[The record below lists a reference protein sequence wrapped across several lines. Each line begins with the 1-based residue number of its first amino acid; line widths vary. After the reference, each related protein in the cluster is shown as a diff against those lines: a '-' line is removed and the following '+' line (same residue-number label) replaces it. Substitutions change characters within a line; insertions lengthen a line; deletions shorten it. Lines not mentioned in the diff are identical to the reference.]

1 METGLKKSRMFKI
14 NRKTEYALRGLR
26 YLASSRKG
34 EVVMIREIAQA
45 VDASPVFLAKIFQ
58 LLSSAGLV
66 TSSRGVIGGFRLSRP
81 PEKINLRE
89 ILEATEG
96 PVSVNVCV
104 VDEDACDLTNTCAA
118 HKIWRNVRYSIN
130 KMLEQITLKDL

>member
-1 METGLKKSRMFKI
+1 MFKI

-26 YLASSRKG
+26 YLAGAKTN
-34 EVVMIREIAQA
+34 EPVMIREIARA

-58 LLSSAGLV
+58 LLNAAGLV
-66 TSSRGVIGGFRLSRP
+66 TSSRGVVGGFRLSRP
-81 PEKINLRE
+81 PEQINLRE

-104 VDEDACDLTNTCAA
+104 VDEDACDLTKTCSA
-118 HKIWRNVRYSIN
+118 HKVWRQVRYSIN
-130 KMLEQITLKDL
+130 KMLEQITLKDV